1 MIFIEPMPL
10 TFICLSM
17 SDIIFFLLIPGY
29 RCYLVLQPL
38 PQLAKQVFHTQNFD
52 FEYVLIMFNSSEGL
66 CGISDKSPYIATD
79 EA

>member
-1 MIFIEPMPL
+1 ML
-10 TFICLSM
+10 LS
-17 SDIIFFLLIPGY
+17 
-29 RCYLVLQPL
+29 
-38 PQLAKQVFHTQNFD
+38 LATTPPACKTSFSHSNLD